1 MERELED
8 DCEEADED
16 DGSSSDL
23 SWASTGSP
31 LFSPISSRSGDGR
44 ELGGEG
50 GGPSKL
56 RLANDDKGRLP
67 TSLRPRS

>member
-16 DGSSSDL
+16 DDSSSDL

-31 LFSPISSRSGDGR
+31 LFPPGSSLLTNAGRESGGGSGDG
-44 ELGGEG
+44 GE
-50 GGPSKL
+50 
-56 RLANDDKGRLP
+56 
-67 TSLRPRS
+67 